1 MLVMKTIKDPPDYTT
16 GFEVDHYAWLR
27 EQCDL
32 NDYNKWQVRN
42 STHVQITSQVERTE
56 PNGMAVEECSDTG
69 LVHSEDRDSEGHS
82 ETDCTRGRT
91 SDTTQ
96 DNGNMD
102 AALDS
107 GYDGGDGTTDSVAT
121 TTGHE
126 DQEDTSESLG
136 KGDTSIRYNETD
148 DLDIQFIK
156 VITT

>member
-16 GFEVDHYAWLR
+16 GFGVEHYTWLR

-32 NDYNKWQVRN
+32 DDHSKWIVRN
-42 STHVQITSQVERTE
+42 SIHVQITSQVERTE

-82 ETDCTRGRT
+82 ETDGTRGRT
-91 SDTTQ
+91 SDTIQ
-96 DNGNMD
+96 DTGDMETT
-102 AALDS
+102 LDS
-107 GYDGGDGTTDSVAT
+107 GYVRGDGTTDSVAT
-121 TTGHE
+121 TTGHG
-126 DQEDTSESLG
+126 DQEDTSE
-136 KGDTSIRYNETD
+136 RD